1 MVSCLFKTHIQRTIM
16 LRNYFKIALRNILRH
31 KAYSAINISG
41 LAIGMASSI
50 LILLWVQNELSFDK
64 FHTNAGQIYRITAD
78 ASGFKA
84 AVNPAG
90 MPAGL
95 QAVMPEIKKTV
106 RLSHIE
112 SALFDAGGD
121 RKFEEKK
128 IFYVDSTFLEIF
140 SFPLLQGDRKTAL
153 LRHDGVLLTAAMAK
167 KYFGD
172 HEALGQTLK
181 KDNGDYVTVTGVLAD
196 IPANSHLQFD
206 FILPLAGLDHS
217 DVRNNVYSSF
227 NFYSYVLLDR
237 SFIPTPSSMA
247 RLNQQMNQVFK
258 QHVKEDIIK
267 AEFQL
272 QPLTAIHLEPPLQVD
287 LPGHGNRQY
296 VNVFFIVAIFIL
308 IVACINFMNLATAR
322 SARRAKEVGL
332 RKVVGAVRGQ
342 IIRQFLGEALLICFF
357 ALLLAIALVGLSL
370 PLFNQLANKNLSLR
384 LWDGK
389 LLLTLVSISIL
400 TGLVAGSYPALFLS
414 GFQPVKVLKGNLR
427 TLGGNLL
434 FRNGLVITQ
443 FVVSIVLLAGTI
455 VVYKQLEFIRS
466 RNMGFEKENLL
477 YMPMKGEVWG
487 KQKAL
492 RTQLEQNPL
501 TSSYTIVSELPIN
514 IISGDA
520 DIQWEGKDPRSQVI
534 IPSLAV
540 SESFIDVFHM
550 KILQGRD
557 FSPAFKADSNS
568 YIINETAVRTMGF
581 TMNNA
586 VGKRLGW
593 GDRKGTI
600 IGVVKDFNFKPIHQV
615 IEPLILHL
623 NSWGG
628 TVVVRARPGT
638 TEATIHA
645 VEKITKDLNPAYPF
659 SYNFL
664 DQDLANLYKGE
675 EQMGNIFKLFA
686 FLAIF
691 ISGLGLYGL
700 SAFMAQQRTK
710 EIGVRKVL
718 GASIFSIVYLLSTG
732 FTRLILIAV
741 VISVPLSFF
750 AIHRWLES
758 FAYHIE
764 VGWTVFFFAS
774 MAALILAWLTV
785 SFETIKAAI
794 INPASSLRSAE

>member
-1 MVSCLFKTHIQRTIM
+1 M

-64 FHTNAGQIYRITAD
+64 FHSNAGQIYRITAD

-95 QAVMPEIKKTV
+95 QAVMPVIKNTV
-106 RLSHIE
+106 RLSHVS
-112 SALFDAGGD
+112 SALFDAGGE

-128 IFYVDSTFLEIF
+128 IFYADSTFLEVF

-181 KDNGDYVTVTGVLAD
+181 KDNGNYVTVTGVLAD
-196 IPANSHLQFD
+196 IPSNSHLQFD
-206 FILPLAGLDHS
+206 FILPLTGEDNS
-217 DVRNNVYSSF
+217 DIRNNVYSSF
-227 NFYSYVLLDR
+227 NFYSYVLLDK
-237 SFIPTPSSMA
+237 SFVPTPSSMA

-296 VNVFFIVAIFIL
+296 VSIFFIVAIFIL

-332 RKVVGAVRGQ
+332 RKVVGALRGQ
-342 IIRQFLGEALLICFF
+342 IIRQFLGEALLISFL

-389 LLLTLVSISIL
+389 LLLTLVSISIG

-427 TLGGNLL
+427 SLGGNLL

-455 VVYKQLEFIRS
+455 VVYRQLAFIRS

-477 YMPMKGEVWG
+477 YMPMKGEIWG

-501 TSSYTIVSELPIN
+501 TSSYTILSELPIN

-520 DIQWEGKDPRSQVI
+520 DIQWEGKEPGSQII

-550 KILQGRD
+550 KILRGRD

-568 YIINETAVRTMGF
+568 YIINETAVRAMGF

-593 GDRKGTI
+593 GDQKGTI

-615 IEPLILHL
+615 IEPLILHI

-645 VEKITKDLNPAYPF
+645 LEKITKDLNPAYPF

-718 GASIFSIVYLLSTG
+718 GASIFNIVYLLSTG

-774 MAALILAWLTV
+774 MAALFLAWLTV

>member
-1 MVSCLFKTHIQRTIM
+1 M

-31 KAYSAINISG
+31 KSYSAINISG

-95 QAVMPEIKKTV
+95 QAVMPVIKNTV

-121 RKFEEKK
+121 RKFEEKR
-128 IFYVDSTFLEIF
+128 IFYADSTFLEVF
-140 SFPLLQGDRKTAL
+140 SFPLLEGNRKTAL
-153 LRHDGVLLTAAMAK
+153 LRHDGLLLTASMAK

-172 HEALGQTLK
+172 HKALGQTLK
-181 KDNGDYVTVTGVLAD
+181 KNNGDYVTVTGVLAD
-196 IPANSHLQFD
+196 IPTNSHLQFD
-206 FILPLAGLDHS
+206 FILPLTRETYS
-217 DVRNNVYSSF
+217 DLRDNVYSSF

-237 SFIPTPSSMA
+237 NFVPTPSAMA
-247 RLNQQMNQVFK
+247 HINQQMDDVFK
-258 QHVKEDIIK
+258 QHVKESLIK
-267 AEFQL
+267 VRFQL
-272 QPLTAIHLEPPLQVD
+272 QPLTAIHLAPALQVD

-296 VNVFFIVAIFIL
+296 VNIFFIVAIFIL

-342 IIRQFLGEALLICFF
+342 IIRQFLGEALLISFF

-370 PLFNQLANKNLSLR
+370 PLFNQLANKDLSLR

-389 LLLTLVSISIL
+389 LLLTLVCISIG

-455 VVYKQLEFIRS
+455 VVYRQLEFIHS

-501 TSSYTIVSELPIN
+501 TSSYTILSELPID
-514 IISGDA
+514 IMSGDA
-520 DIQWEGKDPRSQVI
+520 DIQWEGKAPGSQII

-568 YIINETAVRTMGF
+568 YIINETAVRVMGF

-593 GDRKGTI
+593 GDKKGTI

-615 IEPLILHL
+615 IEPLILHI

-628 TVVVRARPGT
+628 NVVVRARPGT

-645 VEKITKDLNPAYPF
+645 LEKITKDLNPAYPF

-686 FLAIF
+686 FLGIF

-718 GASIFSIVYLLSTG
+718 GASIFNIVYLLSTG

>member
-1 MVSCLFKTHIQRTIM
+1 M

-64 FHTNAGQIYRITAD
+64 FHTNANQIYRITAD

-95 QAVMPEIKKTV
+95 QAVMPEIKSTV
-106 RLSHIE
+106 RLSHIS
-112 SALFDAGGD
+112 SALLDAGGD

-128 IFYVDSTFLEIF
+128 IFYTDSTFLEVF
-140 SFPLLQGDRKTAL
+140 SFPLLEGNRKTAL
-153 LRHDGVLLTAAMAK
+153 LRHDGILLTASMAK
-167 KYFGD
+167 KYFGN
-172 HEALGQTLK
+172 HKALGQTLK
-181 KDNGDYVTVTGVLAD
+181 KNNGDYVTVTGVLAD
-196 IPANSHLQFD
+196 IPTNSHLQFD
-206 FILPLAGLDHS
+206 FIMPLTREANS
-217 DVRNNVYSSF
+217 DVRDNVYTSF
-227 NFYSYVLLDR
+227 NFYSYVLLDK
-237 SFIPTPSSMA
+237 SFVPTPSSVA

-258 QHVKEDIIK
+258 QHVKEDVLK

-272 QPLTAIHLEPPLQVD
+272 QPLTAIHLDTPLQVD

-296 VNVFFIVAIFIL
+296 VNIFFIVAIFIL

-342 IIRQFLGEALLICFF
+342 IIRQFLGEALLISFF
-357 ALLLAIALVGLSL
+357 ALLLAIALVWLSL
-370 PLFNQLANKNLSLR
+370 PLFNHLANRDLSLR

-389 LLLTLVSISIL
+389 LLLTLVSISIG

-414 GFQPVKVLKGNLR
+414 GFQPVKVLKGNLKS
-427 TLGGNLL
+427 LSGNLL

-455 VVYKQLEFIRS
+455 VVYQQLEFIRS

-477 YMPMKGEVWG
+477 YMPMKGEIWS

-501 TSSYTIVSELPIN
+501 TSSYTIVSELPID
-514 IISGDA
+514 IMSGDG
-520 DIQWEGKDPRSQVI
+520 DVQWEGKDPRSQVI

-550 KILQGRD
+550 KILRGRD

-568 YIINETAVRTMGF
+568 YIINETAVRAMGF

-586 VGKRLGW
+586 LGKHLGW
-593 GDRKGTI
+593 GDLKGTV

-615 IEPLILHL
+615 IEPLILHI

-638 TEATIHA
+638 TDATIHA
-645 VEKITKDLNPAYPF
+645 MENITKGLNPAYPF

-718 GASIFSIVYLLSTG
+718 GASIFNIVYLLSTG

-774 MAALILAWLTV
+774 MAALFLAWLTV

>member
-1 MVSCLFKTHIQRTIM
+1 MVSHLFKKPIFKEPLM

-64 FHTNAGQIYRITAD
+64 FHTNADQIYRITAD

-95 QAVMPEIKKTV
+95 QAVMPVIKNTV
-106 RLSHIE
+106 RLSHIS

-128 IFYVDSTFLEIF
+128 IFYADSTFLEIF
-140 SFPLLQGDRKTAL
+140 SFPLLKGDRKTAL

-181 KDNGDYVTVTGVLAD
+181 KDDGKYVTVTGVLAD
-196 IPANSHLQFD
+196 IPSNSHLQFD
-206 FILPLAGLDHS
+206 FILPLVAQ
-217 DVRNNVYSSF
+217 RNNVYSSF
-227 NFYSYVLLDR
+227 NFYSYVLLDNN
-237 SFIPTPSSMA
+237 FVPTPSAMA
-247 RLNQQMNQVFK
+247 RINQQMNQVFK
-258 QHVKEDIIK
+258 QHVKEDVIK

-272 QPLTAIHLEPPLQVD
+272 QPLTAIHLDPPLQVD

-296 VNVFFIVAIFIL
+296 VNIFFIVAIFIL

-342 IIRQFLGEALLICFF
+342 IVRQFLGEALLISFF
-357 ALLLAIALVGLSL
+357 ALVLAIALVGLCL
-370 PLFNQLANKNLSLR
+370 PLFNQLANKDLSLR

-389 LLLTLVSISIL
+389 LLLTLLSISIL

-455 VVYKQLEFIRS
+455 VVYNQLEFIRS

-477 YMPMKGEVWG
+477 YIPMKGEIWS
-487 KQKAL
+487 KQKTL

-501 TSSYTIVSELPIN
+501 TSSYTILSELPID
-514 IISGDA
+514 IMSGDA
-520 DIQWEGKDPRSQVI
+520 DVQWEGKDPRSQII

-550 KILQGRD
+550 KILRGRD
-557 FSPAFKADSNS
+557 FSPAFKADSNN

-586 VGKRLGW
+586 VGKHLGW
-593 GDRKGTI
+593 GDLKGTV

-615 IEPLILHL
+615 IEPLILHI

-628 TVVVRARPGT
+628 TVVVRAGSGT

-645 VEKITKDLNPAYPF
+645 LEKITKDLNPAYPF

-718 GASIFSIVYLLSTG
+718 GASIFNIVYLLSTG
-732 FTRLILIAV
+732 FTRLILIAI

-764 VGWTVFFFAS
+764 VGWTVFFLAS

>member
-1 MVSCLFKTHIQRTIM
+1 M

-64 FHTNAGQIYRITAD
+64 FHTNADRIYRITAD

-90 MPAGL
+90 MPSGL
-95 QAVMPEIKKTV
+95 QAVMPVIKNTV
-106 RLSHIE
+106 RLSHIS

-121 RKFEEKK
+121 RKFEEKR
-128 IFYVDSTFLEIF
+128 IFYADSTFLEVF
-140 SFPLLQGDRKTAL
+140 SFPLLEGDRKTAL
-153 LRHDGVLLTAAMAK
+153 LRHDGLLLTAAMAK

-172 HEALGQTLK
+172 HKALGQTLK
-181 KDNGDYVTVTGVLAD
+181 KNNGDYVTVTGVMAD

-206 FILPLAGLDHS
+206 FIMPIASGGTDRD

-227 NFYSYVLLDR
+227 NFYSYVLLDKN
-237 SFIPTPSSMA
+237 FVPTPSAMA
-247 RLNQQMNQVFK
+247 HINQQMNQVFK
-258 QHVKEDIIK
+258 QHVKESLLK

-272 QPLTAIHLEPPLQVD
+272 QPLKAIHLAPALQVD

-296 VNVFFIVAIFIL
+296 VNIFFIVAIFIL

-342 IIRQFLGEALLICFF
+342 IIRQFLGEALLISFF

-370 PLFNQLANKNLSLR
+370 PLFNQLANKDLSLR

-389 LLLTLVSISIL
+389 LLLTLASISIV

-455 VVYKQLEFIRS
+455 VVYRQLTFIRS
-466 RNMGFEKENLL
+466 RNMGFEKANLL
-477 YMPMKGEVWG
+477 YMPMKGEIWG
-487 KQKAL
+487 KQKTL
-492 RTQLEQNPL
+492 RAQLEQNPL

-514 IISGDA
+514 IMSGDA
-520 DIQWEGKDPRSQVI
+520 DIQWEGKDPGSQVI

-568 YIINETAVRTMGF
+568 YIINETAVRVMGF

-586 VGKRLGW
+586 VGKQLGW
-593 GDRKGTI
+593 GDQKGTI
-600 IGVVKDFNFKPIHQV
+600 IGVVKDFNFKPIHQT
-615 IEPLILHL
+615 IEPLILRL
-623 NSWGG
+623 NDYGG
-628 TVVVRARPGT
+628 NIVVRAQAKSA
-638 TEATIHA
+638 EATIHA
-645 VEKITKDLNPAYPF
+645 LEKITKGLNPAYPF

-700 SAFMAQQRTK
+700 SAFLAQQRTR

-718 GASIFSIVYLLSTG
+718 GASIFNIVYLLSTG

-764 VGWTVFFFAS
+764 IGWTVFFFAS
-774 MAALILAWLTV
+774 MAALVLAWLTV

>member
-1 MVSCLFKTHIQRTIM
+1 M
-16 LRNYFKIALRNILRH
+16 LKNYLKIALRNILRH

-50 LILLWVQNELSFDK
+50 LILLWVQNELSYDR
-64 FHTNAGQIYRITAD
+64 FHANADRIYRITAD

-90 MPAGL
+90 MPSGL
-95 QAVMPEIKKTV
+95 QAVMPVIKNTV
-106 RLSHIE
+106 RLSHIA

-121 RKFEEKK
+121 RKFEEKR
-128 IFYVDSTFLEIF
+128 IFYADSTFLEVF
-140 SFPLLQGDRKTAL
+140 SFPLLQGNRHTAL
-153 LRHDGVLLTAAMAK
+153 LRHDGILLTAAMAK

-172 HEALGQTLK
+172 HNALGQTLK

-206 FILPLAGLDHS
+206 FIIPLSSGGTNKDEIK
-217 DVRNNVYSSF
+217 NNAYGSF
-227 NFYSYVLLDR
+227 NFYSYVLLDKN
-237 SFIPTPSSMA
+237 FVPTPSAMT
-247 RLNQQMNQVFK
+247 RINQQMNQVFK
-258 QHVKEDIIK
+258 QHIKEDLLK
-267 AEFQL
+267 VEFQL
-272 QPLTAIHLEPPLQVD
+272 QPLTAIHLEPPMQVD

-296 VNVFFIVAIFIL
+296 VNIFFIVAIFIL

-342 IIRQFLGEALLICFF
+342 IIKQFLGEAMLISFF
-357 ALLLAIALVGLSL
+357 ALLLAIALVWLSL
-370 PLFNQLANKNLSLR
+370 PLFNGLADKNLSLH
-384 LWDGK
+384 LGDGK
-389 LLLTLVSISIL
+389 LLLTLVGISLL

-414 GFQPVKVLKGNLR
+414 GFQPVKVLKGSLR

-443 FVVSIVLLAGTI
+443 FVVSIVLLAGTF
-455 VVYKQLEFIRS
+455 VVYDQLKFIRS
-466 RNMGFEKENLL
+466 RNIGFEKENLL
-477 YMPMKGEVWG
+477 YMPMKGEIWS

-492 RTQLEQNPL
+492 RTQLQNNPL
-501 TSSYTIVSELPIN
+501 TSSYTIVSELPID
-514 IISGDA
+514 IMAGDA
-520 DIQWEGKDPRSQVI
+520 DIKWEGKDPRSQVI

-550 KILQGRD
+550 KILRGRD
-557 FSPAFKADSNS
+557 FSTAFKADSNN
-568 YIINETAVRTMGF
+568 YIINETAVWVMGF

-586 VGKRLGW
+586 IGKQLGW

-615 IEPLILHL
+615 IEPLILRI

-628 TVVVRARPGT
+628 NVVVRARPGA
-638 TEATIHA
+638 TEATIRA
-645 VEKITKDLNPAYPF
+645 LQKITKDLNPAYPF

-718 GASIFSIVYLLSTG
+718 GASIFNIVYLLSTG

-741 VISVPLSFF
+741 VISVPLAFF
-750 AIHRWLES
+750 AINRWLES
-758 FAYHIE
+758 FAYHIRA
-764 VGWTVFFFAS
+764 GWTVFFFSS
-774 MAALILAWLTV
+774 MAALLLAWLTV

-794 INPASSLRSAE
+794 VNPASSLRSGE

>member
-1 MVSCLFKTHIQRTIM
+1 M

-90 MPAGL
+90 MPSGL
-95 QAVMPEIKKTV
+95 QAVMPVIKKTV
-106 RLSHIE
+106 RVSQPA
-112 SALFDAGGD
+112 STLFDAGSD

-128 IFYVDSTFLEIF
+128 VLYADSTFLEIF
-140 SFPLLQGDRKTAL
+140 SFPLLKGDPKTAL
-153 LRHDGVLLTAAMAK
+153 LHHDGVLITASMAK

-172 HEALGQTLK
+172 YDALGKTLK
-181 KDNGDYVTVTGVLAD
+181 KDNGKYVTVTGVLAD

-206 FILPLAGLDHS
+206 FILPLTHEINT
-217 DVRNNVYSSF
+217 DVRDNAYSSF
-227 NFYSYVLLDR
+227 TFYSYVLLDK
-237 SFIPTPSSMA
+237 SFVPTPSSMA

-258 QHVKEDIIK
+258 QHVNENFFKV
-267 AEFQL
+267 EFQL
-272 QPLTAIHLEPPLQVD
+272 QPLTAIHLDPSLQVD

-296 VNVFFIVAIFIL
+296 VNIFFIVAIFIL

-342 IIRQFLGEALLICFF
+342 IIRQFLGEALLISFF
-357 ALLLAIALVGLSL
+357 ALLFAIALVALSL

-389 LLLTLVSISIL
+389 LLLTLVCISIG

-427 TLGGNLL
+427 TFGGNLL

-455 VVYKQLEFIRS
+455 VVYRQLTFIRS

-477 YMPMKGEVWG
+477 YMPMKGEIWG

-501 TSSYTIVSELPIN
+501 TSSYAIVSQLPIN
-514 IISGDA
+514 LTSGDI
-520 DIQWEGKDPRSQVI
+520 DVKWEGKDAKSQVI

-557 FSPAFKADSNS
+557 FSPAFKADSNNF
-568 YIINETAVRTMGF
+568 IINETAVRTMGM
-581 TMNNA
+581 TIDNA
-586 VGKRLGW
+586 VGKSLTFSNK
-593 GDRKGTI
+593 KGTI
-600 IGVVKDFNFKPIHQV
+600 IGVVKDFNFKPIQQT
-615 IEPLILHL
+615 IEPLILRL
-623 NSWGG
+623 NNYGG
-628 TVVVRARPGT
+628 NIVVRAQARSAD
-638 TEATIHA
+638 ATIHA
-645 VEKITKDLNPAYPF
+645 LEKISKGLNPAYPF

-675 EQMGNIFKLFA
+675 QQMGNIFKLFA

-774 MAALILAWLTV
+774 MAALFLAWLTV

-794 INPASSLRSAE
+794 INPASSLRSGE

>member
-1 MVSCLFKTHIQRTIM
+1 M

-90 MPAGL
+90 MPSGL
-95 QAVMPEIKKTV
+95 QAVMPVIRKTV

-112 SALFDAGGD
+112 SALLDAGGD

-128 IFYVDSTFLEIF
+128 IFYADSTFLEVF
-140 SFPLLQGDRKTAL
+140 SFPLLEGQRKTAL
-153 LRHDGVLLTAAMAK
+153 LRHDGILLTASMAK

-172 HEALGQTLK
+172 HKALGQTLK

-196 IPANSHLQFD
+196 IPTNSHLQFD
-206 FILPLAGLDHS
+206 FIMPLTSQAYN
-217 DVRNNVYSSF
+217 DVRDNVYNSF
-227 NFYSYVLLDR
+227 NFYSYVLLDKN
-237 SFIPTPSSMA
+237 FVPTPSAMA
-247 RLNQQMNQVFK
+247 HINQQMDEVFK
-258 QHVKEDIIK
+258 QHVKESLFK
-267 AEFQL
+267 VRFQL
-272 QPLTAIHLEPPLQVD
+272 QPLTAIHLDPALQVD

-296 VNVFFIVAIFIL
+296 VNIFFIVAIFIL
-308 IVACINFMNLATAR
+308 IVASINFMNLATAR

-342 IIRQFLGEALLICFF
+342 IIRQFLGEALLISFF

-370 PLFNQLANKNLSLR
+370 PLFNHLANKDLSLH

-455 VVYKQLEFIRS
+455 VVYRQLEFIRS

-477 YMPMKGEVWG
+477 YMPMKGEIWG

-501 TSSYTIVSELPIN
+501 TSSYTIVSELPID
-514 IISGDA
+514 IVSGDV
-520 DIQWEGKDPRSQVI
+520 DIQWEGKDPGSQVI
-534 IPSLAV
+534 IPSLSV

-550 KILQGRD
+550 KILRGRD
-557 FSPAFKADSNS
+557 FSPSFKADSNS
-568 YIINETAVRTMGF
+568 YIINETAVRVMGF

-593 GDRKGTI
+593 GEQKGTI

-615 IEPLILHL
+615 IEPVILRI

-628 TVVVRARPGT
+628 NVVVRARPGA

-645 VEKITKDLNPAYPF
+645 LEKITKDLNPAYPF
-659 SYNFL
+659 NYNFL

-718 GASIFSIVYLLSTG
+718 GASIFNIVYLLSTG

-764 VGWTVFFFAS
+764 AGWTVFFFAS

>member
-1 MVSCLFKTHIQRTIM
+1 M

-41 LAIGMASSI
+41 LAIGMAASI

-95 QAVMPEIKKTV
+95 QAALPVIKNTV

-121 RKFEEKK
+121 RKFEEKRV
-128 IFYVDSTFLEIF
+128 FYADSTFLEIF
-140 SFPLLQGDRKTAL
+140 SFPLIEGDRKTAL
-153 LRHDGVLLTAAMAK
+153 LRHDGLLLTASMAK

-172 HEALGQTLK
+172 HKALGQTLK
-181 KDNGDYVTVTGVLAD
+181 KNNGDYVTVTGVLAD
-196 IPANSHLQFD
+196 MPANSHLQFD
-206 FILPLAGLDHS
+206 FIMPLTRES
-217 DVRNNVYSSF
+217 YTDVRDNVYSSF
-227 NFYSYVLLDR
+227 NFYSYVLLDKN
-237 SFIPTPSSMA
+237 FVPTPAAMT
-247 RLNQQMNQVFK
+247 RINQQMDQVFK
-258 QHVKEDIIK
+258 QHVKETVLK
-267 AEFQL
+267 VTFQL
-272 QPLTAIHLEPPLQVD
+272 EPLTAIHLDPALQVD
-287 LPGHGNRQY
+287 LPGHGNKQY
-296 VNVFFIVAIFIL
+296 VNIFFIVAIFIL

-342 IIRQFLGEALLICFF
+342 IIRQFLGEAMLISFF
-357 ALLLAIALVGLSL
+357 ALLLAIALVWLSL
-370 PLFNQLANKNLSLR
+370 PLFNHLANKDLSLR
-384 LWDGK
+384 LRDGK
-389 LLLTLVSISIL
+389 LLLTLVGISIL

-455 VVYKQLEFIRS
+455 VVYNQLEFIRS

-477 YMPMKGEVWG
+477 YMRMKGEIWG

-492 RTQLEQNPL
+492 RTQLEQDPL
-501 TSSYTIVSELPIN
+501 TNSYTIVSELPIN
-514 IISGDA
+514 IMSGDG
-520 DIQWEGKDPRSQVI
+520 DIKWEGKDPRSQVI

-550 KILQGRD
+550 KVLRGRD
-557 FSPAFKADSNS
+557 FSATFKADSNS
-568 YIINETAVRTMGF
+568 YIINETAVRVMGF

-586 VGKRLGW
+586 VGKQLSW
-593 GDRKGTI
+593 GDQKGTI

-615 IEPLILHL
+615 IEPLILHI

-645 VEKITKDLNPAYPF
+645 LEKITKGLNPAYPF
-659 SYNFL
+659 AYNFL

-675 EQMGNIFKLFA
+675 ERMGNIFKLFA

-718 GASIFSIVYLLSTG
+718 GASIFNIVYLLSTG

-741 VISVPLSFF
+741 VISVPISFF
-750 AIHRWLES
+750 AINRWLED

-764 VGWTVFFFAS
+764 VGWTVFFLAS

-794 INPASSLRSAE
+794 INPASSLRSGE